1 MTDQVKEQISAL
13 VDDALP
19 PQERSLLLAR
29 MVSDP
34 GLRETWSRYTLIQDA
49 LRNHL
54 PERVGPDL
62 SDRVMAVLDTEAAH
76 GRDGARPRL
85 AGWGWTRPL
94 AGLVVAASVAVLAV
108 VMFQPEAPTPGAGV
122 QVADAGPAPVS
133 APAPGAQDYRRVDT
147 SQWQGQQAMVSERL
161 NQYLVN
167 HNEFAARNG
176 MPVVAPHVRI
186 VGYDREPR

>member
-19 PQERSLLLAR
+19 QQERSLLLAR

-34 GLRETWSRYTLIQDA
+34 TLGETWSRYTLIQDA

-54 PERVGPDL
+54 PERADPGL
-62 SDRVMAVLDTEAAH
+62 SQRVMAALDAEAGHDRSGA
-76 GRDGARPRL
+76 ARPWL
-85 AGWGWTRPL
+85 AGWVRPL
-94 AGLVVAASVAVLAV
+94 AGLAVAASVAVLAV
-108 VMFQPEAPTPGAGV
+108 VMFQPGETGPDAGV
-122 QVADAGPAPVS
+122 QVADAGPP
-133 APAPGAQDYRRVDT
+133 PAAEDYRRVDT
-147 SQWQGQQAMVSERL
+147 SQWQGQQAPVSERL

-186 VGYDREPR
+186 VGFDQEQR

>member
-19 PQERSLLLAR
+19 QQERSLLLAR

-34 GLRETWSRYTLIQDA
+34 TLRKTWSRYTLIQDA

-54 PERVGPDL
+54 PERVDPGL
-62 SDRVMAVLDTEAAH
+62 SQRVMAALDAEAGHDRSAA
-76 GRDGARPRL
+76 ARPRF
-85 AGWGWTRPL
+85 AGWVRPL
-94 AGLVVAASVAVLAV
+94 AGLAVAASVAVLAV
-108 VMFQPEAPTPGAGV
+108 VMFQPEAPSPGAGV
-122 QVADAGPAPVS
+122 QVADAGPP
-133 APAPGAQDYRRVDT
+133 PAATEYRRVDA
-147 SQWQGQQAMVSERL
+147 SQWQGQQPPVSERL

-186 VGYDREPR
+186 VGFDQERR

>member
-19 PQERSLLLAR
+19 SQERSLLLAR

-34 GLRETWSRYTLIQDA
+34 SLRETWSRYTLIQDA

-54 PERVGPDL
+54 PEQVQPAL
-62 SDRVMAVLDTEAAH
+62 SERVMQALGDEVTHDRA
-76 GRDGARPRL
+76 GRGGRMRL
-85 AGWGWTRPL
+85 AGWTRPL
-94 AGLVVAASVAVLAV
+94 AGLAVAASVAVLAV
-108 VMFQPEAPTPGAGV
+108 VMFQPGNPAPDSGV
-122 QVADAGPAPVS
+122 QVADAGTPAP
-133 APAPGAQDYRRVDT
+133 AAAQDYRRVDT
-147 SQWQGQQAMVSERL
+147 TRWQDQSGTVSERL

-186 VGYDREPR
+186 VGFDQEQR

>member
-13 VDDALP
+13 VDDTLP
-19 PQERSLLLAR
+19 AQERSLLLAR

-34 GLRETWSRYTLIQDA
+34 TLRETWSRYTLIQDA

-54 PERVGPDL
+54 PEQLQPGL
-62 SDRVMAVLDTEAAH
+62 SERVMRALDSEVAH
-76 GRDGARPRL
+76 DRSGSARPRL
-85 AGWGWTRPL
+85 AGWARPL
-94 AGLVVAASVAVLAV
+94 AGLAVAASVAVLAV
-108 VMFQPEAPTPGAGV
+108 VMFRPGDPAPGGGV
-122 QVADAGPAPVS
+122 QVADAGAPPA
-133 APAPGAQDYRRVDT
+133 AEDYRRVD
-147 SQWQGQQAMVSERL
+147 SDQWQGQQGTVSERL

-186 VGYDREPR
+186 VGFDREQR

>member
-29 MVSDP
+29 MVSDTA
-34 GLRETWSRYTLIQDA
+34 LRETWSRYTLIQDA

-54 PERVGPDL
+54 PERVEPGL
-62 SDRVMAVLDTEAAH
+62 SQRVMAALDADAGHDRSGAA
-76 GRDGARPRL
+76 RL
-85 AGWGWTRPL
+85 RFTGWVRPL
-94 AGLVVAASVAVLAV
+94 AGLAVAASVAVLAV
-108 VMFQPEAPTPGAGV
+108 VMLQPGEPGPAAGV
-122 QVADAGPAPVS
+122 RVADAGPAP
-133 APAPGAQDYRRVDT
+133 AAEDYRRVDT
-147 SQWQGQQAMVSERL
+147 SQWQGQQAPVSERL

-176 MPVVAPHVRI
+176 MPVLAPHVRI
-186 VGYDREPR
+186 VGFDQGRR

>member
-34 GLRETWSRYTLIQDA
+34 ALRETWSRYTLIQDA

-54 PERVGPDL
+54 PEQVEPDL
-62 SDRVMAVLDTEAAH
+62 SDRVMAALEPESAH
-76 GRDGARPRL
+76 DRGAARPRL
-85 AGWGWTRPL
+85 AGWTRPL
-94 AGLVVAASVAVLAV
+94 AGLAVAASVAVLAV
-108 VMFQPEAPTPGAGV
+108 VMFQPDAPTPGGGV
-122 QVADAGPAPVS
+122 QVADAGSAPV
-133 APAPGAQDYRRVDT
+133 AEDYRRVDT

-186 VGYDREPR
+186 VGYDREQH

>member
-34 GLRETWSRYTLIQDA
+34 ALRETWSRYTLIQDA

-54 PERVGPDL
+54 PEQVEPDL

-76 GRDGARPRL
+76 DRGAARPRL
-85 AGWGWTRPL
+85 AGWTRPL
-94 AGLVVAASVAVLAV
+94 AGLAVAASVAVLAV
-108 VMFQPEAPTPGAGV
+108 VMFQPDAPTPGGGV
-122 QVADAGPAPVS
+122 QVADAGSVPAS
-133 APAPGAQDYRRVDT
+133 APAPAAEDYRRVDT
-147 SQWQGQQAMVSERL
+147 SQWQGQQGTVSERL

-186 VGYDREPR
+186 VGYDREQR